1 MTASLV
7 PVAVSALLAHPS
19 LAPNHQVCAGASGL
33 ARSVAHARVQKSGLV
48 FAGHLAGMDPKRVQI
63 VGETEQS
70 YLRTL
75 TPEACRAH
83 VAAFFGLAPALTV
96 VTRGAEPHPELV
108 READRTGS
116 PLVVLEAR
124 SSDAIQALHGALD
137 ELLAPRETVHGN
149 LVEIHGMGTLL
160 LGPSGIGKSECALFL
175 VERGHRLV
183 ADDRV
188 RLTRPPRGGVHGGPE
203 PLLRHHMEIRG
214 LGILDIRDL
223 YGATAV
229 RDEVAIELVVEL
241 CAWEDA
247 QSDDRLGI
255 DDVTHALLGVPV
267 PLLRI
272 PIRPGREMAT
282 LLEVAARNE
291 QLKRRGRHGARA
303 FLEGLARAR
312 TASEDA
318 PESPSSTRR

>member
-1 MTASLV
+1 MSASLV
-7 PVAVSALLAHPS
+7 PVAVSALLVHPG
-19 LAPNHQVCAGASGL
+19 LASGARVCAGASGL
-33 ARSVAHARVQKSGLV
+33 TRTVAHARVQKSGLV
-48 FAGHLAGMDPKRVQI
+48 FAGHLAGMDPARVQI

-75 TPEACRAH
+75 APVLCRAH
-83 VAAFFGLAPALTV
+83 VAGFFGLAPALTV

-108 READRTGS
+108 REAERTGS

-124 SSDAIQALHGALD
+124 SSDAIQLLHGALD
-137 ELLAPRETVHGN
+137 DLLAPRETVHGN

-188 RLTRPPRGGVHGGPE
+188 RLTRPPRGGVHGSPE

-229 RDEVAIELVVEL
+229 RDTVAIELVVEL

-247 QSDDRLGI
+247 TTDDRLGV
-255 DDVTHALLGVPV
+255 DDITHDLLGVPI

-272 PIRPGREMAT
+272 PVRPGREMAT

-291 QLKRRGRHGARA
+291 QLKRGGRHGARA
-303 FLEGLARAR
+303 FLASLAQAR
-312 TASEDA
+312 GVGEAATEAST
-318 PESPSSTRR
+318 PGPR

>member
-1 MTASLV
+1 MSASIV
-7 PVAVSALLAHPS
+7 PVTVSTLLAHPG
-19 LAPNHQVCAGASGL
+19 LVAACVVRAGAAGL
-33 ARSVAHARVQKSGLV
+33 GRTVAHARVQKSGLV
-48 FAGHLAGMDPKRVQI
+48 FAGHLAGMDPARVQI

-75 TPEACRAH
+75 DTATCRAH
-83 VAAFFGLAPALTV
+83 VAGFFALAPALTV
-96 VTRGAEPHPELV
+96 VTRGAVPHAELLDHA
-108 READRTGS
+108 ERTGS
-116 PLVVLEAR
+116 PLVVVEGR
-124 SSDAIQALHGALD
+124 SSDAIQALHAALD

-188 RLTRPPRGGVHGGPE
+188 CLTRPPRGGVHGSPE
-203 PLLRHHMEIRG
+203 PRLQHHMEIRG

-229 RDEVAIELVVEL
+229 RDAVVIELVVEL
-241 CAWEDA
+241 CAWEDTA
-247 QSDDRLGI
+247 TDDRLGI
-255 DDVTHALLGVPV
+255 DDHTYALLGVPV

-272 PIRPGREMAT
+272 PVRPGREMAT

-291 QLKRRGRHGARA
+291 QLKRGGRHAGRDFIAR
-303 FLEGLARAR
+303 LTQAR
-312 TASEDA
+312 TEA
-318 PESPSSTRR
+318 PREGD